1 MWRIFG
7 TGRTGRRP
15 YRADGS
21 RGDLVRM
28 LNRNASI
35 LVALLVALSACGGLP
50 PVDTTTTSTTTTT
63 TTTAHT
69 TTTTTTTAPP
79 ATTTTRPPATTTLP
93 PGTSARVVREFATDR
108 RVVALTF
115 DAGSDRGFAPQILDL
130 LAVRGVPATFGMTG
144 RWAETNPQLLRRMVD
159 DGHTI
164 INHTY
169 DHPHME
175 TLTTAERLAQL
186 AATETIVTDLTGVS
200 TKPWFR
206 PPFGSYNQAVLD
218 DVGQAGYRYSVMWT
232 VDSLGWKGI
241 PASEVVSR
249 CLAGAKPGAIILLH
263 VGAQSTD
270 FEALEDL
277 IDGLERDGYG
287 FVTIGEVLP

>member
-1 MWRIFG
+1 
-7 TGRTGRRP
+7 
-15 YRADGS
+15 
-21 RGDLVRM
+21 M
-28 LNRNASI
+28 LNRTASI
-35 LVALLVALSACGGLP
+35 LVAVLVALSACGGP
-50 PVDTTTTSTTTTT
+50 PQVDTTTTSTTTTAP
-63 TTTAHT
+63 TTTAPT
-69 TTTTTTTAPP
+69 TTTTTTTAP
-79 ATTTTRPPATTTLP
+79 TTTTPRPPSTTTLP
-93 PGTSARVVREFATDR
+93 PGTSAIVVREFATDL

-115 DAGSDRGFAPQILDL
+115 DAGSDLGFAPQILDL

-144 RWAETNPQLLRRMVD
+144 RWAEANPEFLRRMVD
-159 DGHTI
+159 DGHTVM
-164 INHTY
+164 NHTY

-175 TLTTAERLAQL
+175 TLTTAERLEQL
-186 AATETIVTDLTGVS
+186 AATEGIVSDLTGVS

-218 DVGQAGYRYSVMWT
+218 DAGRAGYRYSVMWT

-263 VGAQSTD
+263 VGALSTD
-270 FEALEDL
+270 FEALDDL
-277 IDGLERDGYG
+277 IDGLERAGYG